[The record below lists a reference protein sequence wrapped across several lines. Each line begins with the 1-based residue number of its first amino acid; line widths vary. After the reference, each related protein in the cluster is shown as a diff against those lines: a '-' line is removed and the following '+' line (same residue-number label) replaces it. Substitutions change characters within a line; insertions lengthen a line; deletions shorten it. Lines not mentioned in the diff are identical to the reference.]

1 MLLVPRDG
9 APPDAEDVK
18 EVVVEGLGP
27 ALLLRGVGP
36 PAGEAGGAGAI
47 PFQESLIDAGS
58 RSLSFQ
64 QAQHREYAAQ
74 NRERL
79 SSIAPAKRHVR
90 RASKL
95 ARSPSVERDSSSV
108 RVVSSPCSAA
118 WRTMSMM
125 APAYW
130 VARPEPVSCRAIAWV
145 SITKSCYHGCSGCR
159 SLSPKR
165 SCMTQAGDGAPRSRS
180 VRGRQHRTGEIRF
193 RTRDAARGTS
203 LL

>member
-1 MLLVPRDG
+1 MSRAAGRAPRTTRRRAAG
-9 APPDAEDVK
+9 RRRCQRSRC
-18 EVVVEGLGP
+18 GRSGSR
-27 ALLLRGVGP
+27 LLLRGVGA
-36 PAGEAGGAGAI
+36 PAGEAGGAGAD
-47 PFQESLIDAGS
+47 PVPGKPHRRWQP
-58 RSLSFQ
+58 
-64 QAQHREYAAQ
+64 QHREYAAQ